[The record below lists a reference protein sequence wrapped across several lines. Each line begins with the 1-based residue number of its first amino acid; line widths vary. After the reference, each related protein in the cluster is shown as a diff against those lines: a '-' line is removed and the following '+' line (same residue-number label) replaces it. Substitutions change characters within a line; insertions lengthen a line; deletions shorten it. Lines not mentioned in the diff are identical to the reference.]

1 MTQSLAA
8 AVTTL
13 PQGVS
18 AGVGRVGEEAI
29 LAALLGI
36 HTNSC
41 VGWVGMLLS
50 FCLIT
55 NCLF

>member
-13 PQGVS
+13 PRGVS

-36 HTNSC
+36 HRSSC
-41 VGWVGMLLS
+41 WVGMLLS
-50 FCLIT
+50 FCLRT

>member
-13 PQGVS
+13 PRGVS

-29 LAALLGI
+29 LAALLAS
-36 HTNSC
+36 TEA
-41 VGWVGMLLS
+41 LLGGNAS
-50 FCLIT
+50 
-55 NCLF
+55 